1 MNIAENAPKSMFL
14 GKLSFWG
21 KKNTFYQKI
30 KVVPKTLSY
39 SETGEKINFD
49 KNIFLRGVRGS

>member
-1 MNIAENAPKSMFL
+1 LPKNAPKSMFL